1 MGGTSRQIRPTA
13 GQFWPWARP
22 TCSRKELTL
31 FINLLVGSPFM
42 AKNPGDIM
50 LRDRMEF
57 DIDDQ
62 GHRTTVYGR
71 IDLSSYISV
80 TEKKGLAIKAIYFQ
94 VREQDSQKLPLTGIW
109 DPVADLKADG
119 NGHTAGLKIY
129 ATTRAYEKAS
139 DVGIASPDVI
149 CLREY
154 TCTTSPGGTDSPA
167 VGTSYVVTDRYFG
180 PEDLHPEG
188 YIVVSDLLIGV
199 AVDDWNRNEESTLE
213 IDILV
218 MAEPVKVTSERMSE
232 MLAQAQDL

>member
-1 MGGTSRQIRPTA
+1 MARNA
-13 GQFWPWARP
+13 GD
-22 TCSRKELTL
+22 L
-31 FINLLVGSPFM
+31 I
-42 AKNPGDIM
+42 

-57 DIDDQ
+57 DIDSNGD
-62 GHRTTVYGR
+62 RTTVYGR

-94 VREQDSQKLPLTGIW
+94 IREQNSSRLPNTGIW

-119 NGHTAGLKIY
+119 TGHTAALKVY
-129 ATTRAYEKAS
+129 ATTRAYENAA

-154 TCTTSPGGTDSPA
+154 TSTTSPDGTTTPGT
-167 VGTSYVVTDRYFG
+167 GTSYIITDRYFG

-188 YIVVSDLLIGV
+188 YTVVSDLLIGV
-199 AVDDWNRNEESTLE
+199 AVDDWNRNDDDTLE

-218 MAEPVKVTSERMSE
+218 MAESVKVTSERMNE
-232 MLAQAQDL
+232 MLSQAQDL